1 MDKNQLLKDLNKRI
15 TAKFKAKNLLFGKG
29 NLNAPIM
36 LDSEYPTPE
45 DLNKDKPL
53 AHGEHGK
60 IFDQLL
66 KNLSL
71 TRRNIYLTNAVK
83 AARENPT
90 ELPSPKEIKQF
101 SQFLREEIK
110 IMEPKLIVALGSIA
124 LRGLSVKLPLFNI
137 RGRLIRFGVNSL
149 FATHNPA
156 TILKIDAQKLEFEK
170 DFGKLNEALA
180 SISLA

>member
-137 RGRLIRFGVNSL
+137 RGRLIRFGPNSL
-149 FATHNPA
+149 FATHHPA
-156 TILKIDAQKLEFEK
+156 SATKDSFLRMELEK
-170 DFGKLNEALA
+170 DFKQLVEVIKNLA
-180 SISLA
+180 

>member
-15 TAKFKAKNLLFGKG
+15 AVKFKAKNLLFGKG

-36 LDSEYPTPE
+36 LVSEYPTPE

-66 KNLSL
+66 KNLGL
-71 TRRNIYLTNAVK
+71 TRRNIYMTNAVK

-137 RGRLIRFGVNSL
+137 RGRLIRFGPNSL
-149 FATHNPA
+149 FATHHPA
-156 TILKIDAQKLEFEK
+156 SATKDSLLRMELEK
-170 DFGKLNEALA
+170 DFKQLVEVIKKLA
-180 SISLA
+180 

>member
-36 LDSEYPTPE
+36 LVSEYPTPE
-45 DLNKDKPL
+45 DFNKDKPL

-66 KNLSL
+66 KNLGL
-71 TRRNIYLTNAVK
+71 TRRNIYMTNAVK
-83 AARENPT
+83 AARENLA

-137 RGRLIRFGVNSL
+137 RGKLIRFGPNSL
-149 FATHNPA
+149 FATHHPA
-156 TILKIDAQKLEFEK
+156 AATKDSFLRMELEK
-170 DFGKLNEALA
+170 DFKQLVEVIKNLA
-180 SISLA
+180 